1 MNNCQ
6 SLVHSQRAG
15 RGWRSVLINQYTFPN
30 EIANMSKNIVFCA
43 DGTWNSPNQQDDSD
57 GEPGYTNVY
66 RLYTDL
72 VGVDDPA
79 SLNLGNEQEKTAKTS
94 SGTVTQ
100 VAKYLH
106 GVGDSRNWYVKI
118 MGGVFGAGIIARIV
132 RGYTFISRNY
142 QAGDKIYLNGF
153 SRGAYTVRALAGM
166 IGKCGLLDATKFD
179 LQDKVNAYRLGSAVW
194 ANYRRASGVTDSLLS
209 DILLDAPL
217 FFQQKIDPAAMI
229 YNVPVEAVAVWET
242 VGALGIPAYLN
253 DKRVDLYRFA
263 DTRLGDS
270 VRFGR
275 QAIAI
280 DEQRI
285 DFTPTYWDQRAGIA
299 QVLFAGIHA
308 DVGGGYSAAD
318 NGNGLSN
325 ISYHW
330 LRDELA
336 ALNVTF
342 QSQSYPEDPLGRVHC
357 EWGAGKPYK
366 TALRQLNNPVSADM
380 MIHQAAVTRL
390 QSAQPSPVQQS
401 SGLWKNQL
409 YRPQALKKFTSPDW
423 QLPANSVIAK

>member
-1 MNNCQ
+1 
-6 SLVHSQRAG
+6 
-15 RGWRSVLINQYTFPN
+15 
-30 EIANMSKNIVFCA
+30 MSKNIIFCA
-43 DGTWNSPNQQDDSD
+43 DGTWNGPNQQDDDD
-57 GEPGYTNVY
+57 GLPDFTNVY

-72 VGVDDPA
+72 LGVDDPT
-79 SLNLGNEQEKTAKTS
+79 LLKLGNEQEKTATTA

-118 MGGVFGAGIIARIV
+118 MGGVFGAGIIERIV

-142 QAGDKIYLNGF
+142 QKGDRIYLVGF

-166 IGKCGLLDATKFD
+166 IGKCGLLDASKLD
-179 LQDKVNAYRLGSAVW
+179 LQDKISAYRLGSAVW
-194 ANYRRASGVTDSLLS
+194 ANYRKASGVSDSLFT
-209 DILLDAPL
+209 DILLDAPH
-217 FFQQKIDPAAMI
+217 FFGQEIDPVSMI
-229 YNVPVEAVAVWET
+229 YDVQIEAVTVWET
-242 VGALGIPAYLN
+242 VGSLGIPAYMN

-263 DTRLGDS
+263 DTKLGDG

-285 DFTPTYWDQRAGIA
+285 DFTPTYWDPRSGVV
-299 QVLFAGIHA
+299 QVLFSGIHA

-318 NGNGLSN
+318 DGNGLSN
-325 ISYHW
+325 ISYRW

-336 ALNVTF
+336 ALKVNLTLRP
-342 QSQSYPEDPLGRVHC
+342 YNEDPLGRIHC
-357 EWGAGKPYK
+357 EWGDGKPYK
-366 TALRQLNNPVSADM
+366 TTPRQLNNPTSADM

-390 QSAQPSPVQQS
+390 QSTEPSPVQQS
-401 SGLWKNQL
+401 NGLWKNQL
-409 YRPQALKKFTSPDW
+409 YRPQALKKFTAPNW
-423 QLPANSVIAK
+423 LLPANTVIAK